1 MKYIL
6 PLATLSTLVLSFT
19 SNNQDKYLPVRLYFS
34 ENSAEFNDGITLAF
48 IFSFSKKQVRVTSN
62 EEMAE
67 MIKKESIKTEK
78 RYTQLGGDL
87 NDYQK
92 LQTFASING
101 NKVGTSVYIVI
112 KFDHNGF
119 VNDTV
124 TWNSTKL
131 PIDKVNYKKSPLN
144 LMILDS
150 LRSNSLLE
158 ITDQVVEKIIA
169 SGELAQE

>member
-67 MIKKESIKTEK
+67 MIKKSQSKQK
-78 RYTQLGGDL
+78 KNML
-87 NDYQK
+87 N
-92 LQTFASING
+92 
-101 NKVGTSVYIVI
+101 
-112 KFDHNGF
+112 
-119 VNDTV
+119 
-124 TWNSTKL
+124 
-131 PIDKVNYKKSPLN
+131 
-144 LMILDS
+144 
-150 LRSNSLLE
+150 
-158 ITDQVVEKIIA
+158 
-169 SGELAQE
+169 